1 MRGASKGDTRE
12 SASSKAHAA
21 CEGGG
26 SNSNTSQPQDAP
38 EATNLRELTS
48 LETRFVQEYLV
59 DLNGSAACLRA
70 GSTTRHPNKLAAQM
84 KARPPVREAIES
96 AMSERARQTGI
107 TAEWVLNNL
116 KVVAERCLQ
125 AVPVLKRGAHQEE
138 DGQGVWSFDA
148 SGAIRSL
155 ELIGKHRGM
164 FKEQVDHTVKGRVVH
179 EHGLCPRSEAILA
192 MLTVGVAGAIREN
205 MENTVSSVNTSN
217 SYSNDERNSES
228 ESDEITEETP
238 VQETHEQA

>member
-1 MRGASKGDTRE
+1 LTAPKARAVCESGGQNSGA
-12 SASSKAHAA
+12 
-21 CEGGG
+21 
-26 SNSNTSQPQDAP
+26 SQPQNAP
-38 EATNLRELTS
+38 ESTNFRELTP

-84 KARPPVREAIES
+84 KARPPVRRAIDA

-116 KVVAERCLQ
+116 KIVAERCLQ
-125 AVPVLKRGAHQEE
+125 AVPVLKRCAHQEE
-138 DGQGVWSFDA
+138 DGQGLWSFDA

-164 FKEQVDHTVKGRVVH
+164 FKEQVDHTVKGKVVH
-179 EHGLCPRSEAILA
+179 EHGLCPRSEAILE
-192 MLTVGVAGAIREN
+192 MLTRGLTGGLTGATTGI
-205 MENTVSSVNTSN
+205 MATTASSDITSN
-217 SYSNDERNSES
+217 IYSNVGLDAGSELS
-228 ESDEITEETP
+228 EITGKIPT
-238 VQETHEQA
+238 QDAHEQA